1 MPISNTTH
9 YATYTTRAASH
20 AVASPCVSVCKIDEA
35 LSLCTGCWRTLDEIT
50 VWSSASNAEKLRI
63 WRLLGERRRAAAPT
77 VQMPPL
83 EPPGTTLP

>member
-1 MPISNTTH
+1 MPISSSTH

-35 LSLCTGCWRTLDEIT
+35 SRLCTGCWRTLDEIA
-50 VWSSASNAEKLRI
+50 VWSSASNAEKLQI
-63 WRLLGERRRAAAPT
+63 WRLLGERRRVASPT

-83 EPPGTTLP
+83 DPPGNRLP